1 MSDWLI
7 IIVRKPEDN
16 TSFEDVE
23 GLVAGVGLHVKTI
36 LDLPW
41 APASGADMNILD
53 LVLGRQCVLYP
64 ETF

>member
-7 IIVRKPEDN
+7 IIVRKSEYN

-23 GLVAGVGLHVKTI
+23 ALVAGVGLHVKTI

-41 APASGADMNILD
+41 APAI
-53 LVLGRQCVLYP
+53 
-64 ETF
+64 